1 MNIVYIHG
9 NNATATSFDFIRSC
23 IVDHSEILVKY
34 NSSTGFYSNHKNM
47 LRHLDGEKDI
57 FFVAHSLGGIH
68 ALHLAHHLG
77 DRVIGGV
84 TLSTPYGGSSVADAM
99 ACFMPFC
106 PVMNDIRSTSR
117 PIVEARR
124 IKPPRVWTNIVTTAG
139 ATPFMFEPNDG
150 VVAIQSMRDRRDIR
164 LVDVHCNH
172 FDVVS
177 SKRTVDVLLHS
188 INEALSA
195 DADELVCTQ

>member
-23 IVDHSEILVKY
+23 IIDYPETMLEY
-34 NSSTGFYSNHKNM
+34 DSSTGFYRNHESM
-47 LRHLDGEKDI
+47 LCQLAGVEDI

-77 DRVIGGV
+77 KRVTGGV
-84 TLSTPYGGSSVADAM
+84 TLSTPYGGSAIADVA

-106 PVMNDIRSTSR
+106 QVLSDIRSTGR

-124 IKPPRVWTNIVTTAG
+124 VEAPRFWTNIVTTAG

-150 VVAIQSMRDRRDIR
+150 VVTIQSMRDRADIR
-164 LVDVHCNH
+164 LIDVDCNH

-177 SKRTVDVLLHS
+177 NRRTVDVLSQS
-188 INEALSA
+188 ITEALTASVK
-195 DADELVCTQ
+195 ELPYIH